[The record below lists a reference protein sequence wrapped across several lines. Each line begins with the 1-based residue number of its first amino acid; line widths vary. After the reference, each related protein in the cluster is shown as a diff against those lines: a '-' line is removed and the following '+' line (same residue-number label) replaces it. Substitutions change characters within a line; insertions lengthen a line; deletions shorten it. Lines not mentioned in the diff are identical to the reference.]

1 MIIGSTHGAGS
12 RKLKKVLRALKRN
25 SVSTVLARKKNGAY
39 PAAEQRN
46 RPMNHMR
53 IVIAYMLGSSL
64 LDTEALTSG
73 NGLSSCPIATR
84 LSSILRGRKERIMVG
99 QRRG

>member
-1 MIIGSTHGAGS
+1 MIGVMDGAGS
-12 RKLKKVLRALKRN
+12 RKLKKTSRALKS
-25 SVSTVLARKKNGAY
+25 SVNAVLAEKYNGAH

-46 RPMNHMR
+46 KPMNHMR

-73 NGLSSCPIATR
+73 KGLSSSLMTLR
-84 LSSILRGRKERIMVG
+84 LNSIPRGDKENG
-99 QRRG
+99 L